1 MLFSI
6 VDGGSLTTTTSYA
19 TVPNLSFSVVAGG
32 TYRFSAYLT
41 YQASATTS
49 IFQPTMGGTCTA
61 TFVTYQVRIQ
71 IHVNGASNSQVQAA
85 LGLPAAPAGSA
96 PNAATTTYGAVID
109 GVIDV
114 NAAGTLDVQVKH
126 ATSAS
131 TVQAGGI
138 YLLEQIA

>member
-1 MLFSI
+1 MYQVLTN
-6 VDGGSLTTTTSYA
+6 GGSLTTTTSYV
-19 TVPNLSFSVVAGG
+19 TVPNLSLPVAAGV
-32 TYRFSAYLT
+32 TYHFSAYLT

-61 TFVTYQVRIQ
+61 SVVTYQVRIQ
-71 IHVNGASNSQVQAA
+71 TNVNGASNSQVQAA
-85 LGLPAAPAGSA
+85 LGLPATPAGSA

-114 NAAGTLDVQVKH
+114 SAAGTLDVQVKH

-138 YLLEQIA
+138 YLLEQVA